1 MRVISEY
8 TLMLKDTEL
17 IDFSLE
23 TEDGTENGL
32 SKKLE
37 RVHINKIYDNS
48 EMILPIPLFC
58 ELSDDSLM
66 SWLMNRR
73 VPPTR
78 HNADKLLVSIGAS
91 ESLARFV
98 AATLML
104 SLNDAYWTRPHGA
117 AMRWQDVSLFS
128 APFDERISYTAFT
141 GELKKIYASG
151 RVVSPEFTTNG
162 TLKKFWRR
170 CDDGIIEL
178 VKGDALFGGD
188 MSRSQAVNEYFAA
201 ELAEAMGIAHVMYDL
216 DAIKKADGTDDIVC
230 VAPLFTSEN
239 VGFVPADEFCAEQ
252 GVDMS
257 AGLGSPVTQRAL
269 TEAFDDDTYADMMIF
284 DAIIGNR
291 DRHLGNFG
299 YLRDN
304 DTGEYIK
311 PAPLFDNGM
320 SLLYGAAG
328 NSQSNVA
335 SYSRTARGK
344 YLRGLDDYARLFLRV
359 RHISM
364 LQKLLRFSFTNHPTY
379 KVSDEMIAAM
389 TQFVRNRVKRLMEA
403 VTIS

>member
-1 MRVISEY
+1 MS
-8 TLMLKDTEL
+8 KDTAL

-23 TEDGTENGL
+23 TEDVVSDGL
-32 SKKLE
+32 SKE
-37 RVHINKIYDNS
+37 QESVYINNIYDNS

-58 ELSDDSLM
+58 ELSDDSLK
-66 SWLMNRR
+66 SWLADRR

-91 ESLARFV
+91 ESLARFIS
-98 AATLML
+98 ATLML
-104 SLNDAYWTRPHGA
+104 SLEDAYWVRPHGTTIK
-117 AMRWQDVSLFS
+117 WQDVSLFS

-141 GELKKIYASG
+141 GELKKVYASG

-178 VKGDALFGGD
+178 VKGDAMFGGD

-201 ELAEAMGIAHVMYDL
+201 QLAEAMGAAHVPYDL

-230 VAPLFTSEN
+230 VAPLFTSEH
-239 VGFVPADEFCAEQ
+239 VGFVPANEFFTEQ
-252 GVDMS
+252 GIDMS
-257 AGLGSPVTQRAL
+257 AGLGSPQVQRAL
-269 TEAFDDDTYADMMIF
+269 AEAFDDDAYADMMIF

-403 VTIS
+403 VTMS

>member
-1 MRVISEY
+1 
-8 TLMLKDTEL
+8 
-17 IDFSLE
+17 
-23 TEDGTENGL
+23 
-32 SKKLE
+32 
-37 RVHINKIYDNS
+37 
-48 EMILPIPLFC
+48 
-58 ELSDDSLM
+58 
-66 SWLMNRR
+66 
-73 VPPTR
+73 
-78 HNADKLLVSIGAS
+78 
-91 ESLARFV
+91 
-98 AATLML
+98 ML

-239 VGFVPADEFCAEQ
+239 VGFVPADEFFAEQ

-403 VTIS
+403 VTMS